1 MTDPVL
7 NGSAEVPTY
16 TSTASLIAD
25 GTFYDSGQYNCS
37 AVVSPLSN
45 YSEFVQNG
53 SITSQNI
60 SGYHKKLFIIVA
72 VFHSPCTVAI

>member
-16 TSTASLIAD
+16 TSTASLNAD

-45 YSEFVQNG
+45 SEFVQNG
-53 SITSQNI
+53 SITSQSI
-60 SGYHKKLFIIVA
+60 SGYNKNLFITVA